1 MKNAAGWLE
10 VKSRALGD
18 DCEGQLRSAAITPN
32 GMKAFLNRVFQKFAQ
47 DCFGVL
53 RLAAEFNNLGM
64 LIAVN
69 TIDNPADGLI
79 MMAEKQAPADPAWF
93 V

>member
-1 MKNAAGWLE
+1 MKL
-10 VKSRALGD
+10 RALGD
-18 DCEGQLRSAAITPN
+18 YGECQLRSAAITLN
-32 GMKAFLNRVFQKFAQ
+32 AMKAFLNRVFQKFAQ
-47 DCFGVL
+47 DCLGVL
-53 RLAAEFNNLGM
+53 RLAAEFNDLGM

-79 MMAEKQAPADPAWF
+79 MLAEKQAPADPAWF

>member
-1 MKNAAGWLE
+1 MKDAAGRLE
-10 VKSRALGD
+10 VKLRALR
-18 DCEGQLRSAAITPN
+18 DCGERQLRSAAITLN
-32 GMKAFLNRVFQKFAQ
+32 AMKAFLNRVLQEFAQ

-79 MMAEKQAPADPAWF
+79 MVAEKQAPADPAWF
-93 V
+93 E